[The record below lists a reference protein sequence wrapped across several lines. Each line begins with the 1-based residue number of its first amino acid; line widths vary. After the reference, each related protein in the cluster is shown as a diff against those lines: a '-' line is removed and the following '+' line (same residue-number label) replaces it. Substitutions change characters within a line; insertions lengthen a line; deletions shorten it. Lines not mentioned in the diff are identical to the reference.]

1 MTEKLYENDS
11 LLQSCQATVVS
22 CEKKEDHYEV
32 ILDRT
37 VLFPEGGGQ
46 LSDQGWLDK
55 VPVFYASEE
64 GQDVRHWTREP
75 LEPGKTVAVKLDWPV
90 RLDRMQQH
98 CGEHILSYAFW
109 KTCGA
114 NNVGFHMNEDSVF
127 IDLDQE
133 IDEEKAK
140 KAEWMANECLW
151 ANEPISLHYVD
162 ASELGNYPL
171 RKKNEKL
178 KGTVRLV
185 DIKNGD
191 ICTCC
196 GTHPP
201 YTGMVGS
208 IQIIRFVRHKG
219 GSRIEFLCGNRALR
233 AMHERNR
240 ILEDTSNFLSV
251 KAEDVLPAVEKLHQ
265 EILDLRGKVREKTQ
279 ELIRLQLPEKMA
291 QAPVLPNG
299 TKLLVLTLEGTAA
312 DGKSAMKLASA
323 QPGVLA
329 AVFTKEG
336 DRLMYQF
343 ALSEGAEGD
352 CRACCA
358 KANELFG
365 GRGGGRPQSAQGGG
379 TAGADWEEKVKE
391 LVEGIRG

>member
-32 ILDRT
+32 ILDQT